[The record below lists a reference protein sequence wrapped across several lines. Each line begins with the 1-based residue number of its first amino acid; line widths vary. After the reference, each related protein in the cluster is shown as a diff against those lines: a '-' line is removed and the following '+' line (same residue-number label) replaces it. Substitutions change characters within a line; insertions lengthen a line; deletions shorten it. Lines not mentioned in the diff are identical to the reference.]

1 MPPLPSLLCHSVLL
15 YFALLCF
22 ALDEASLCCRGSFQ
36 PAGLNLTFFSFLST
50 WDCPWILCWKLA
62 FCFLFV
68 FFSLMLKKMKQ
79 KTTIVFYF
87 FIWLRFT
94 EIGSVTKLAATWAWL
109 RMTLNSFLVHT
120 KLLNS
125 CPKVTLP
132 WTFWSNLFK
141 DIFAFF
147 YYLVFGECVLLLF
160 LPLYL
165 IIYYWFSCVLS
176 NFLLWA
182 YLKQGCFLQR
192 AVDFEG
198 IS

>member
-1 MPPLPSLLCHSVLL
+1 MPPLPSFLCHSVLL

-22 ALDEASLCCRGSFQ
+22 RRG
-36 PAGLNLTFFSFLST
+36 LTMLPGQLST
-50 WDCPWILCWKLA
+50 CWAQPDLLQLPEYLGLSMNTMLKTGFL
-62 FCFLFV
+62 LFV
-68 FFSLMLKKMKQ
+68 CFFSLMLKKMKQ

-94 EIGSVTKLAATWAWL
+94 EIGSVTKLAATWARL

-160 LPLYL
+160 LYL
-165 IIYYWFSCVLS
+165 IIYYWFPCVLS